1 MINYDKWKLATP
13 EDYGSDL
20 VSNCC
25 GARVDN
31 SELICLECFEG
42 CEPIEEYE
50 YQAIQKENY
59 LEAREDARREERY

>member
-1 MINYDKWKLATP
+1 MNNYDKWKLSTP
-13 EDYGSDL
+13 EDFSSDL

-42 CEPIEEYE
+42 CEAIEDYE
-50 YQAIQKENY
+50 FEAIQKENY
-59 LEAREDARREERY
+59 LEAKADAEREER